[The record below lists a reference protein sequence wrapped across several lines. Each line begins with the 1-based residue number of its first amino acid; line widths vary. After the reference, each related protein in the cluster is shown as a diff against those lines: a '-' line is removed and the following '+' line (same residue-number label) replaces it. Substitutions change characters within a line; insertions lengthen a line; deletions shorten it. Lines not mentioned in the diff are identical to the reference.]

1 MSGGSPVPALCGV
14 NNHQHLIYS
23 VTPDSGPSQLS
34 IILSVSTVTM
44 AQSSNA
50 RLWNIRIYQ
59 AGTSLILLNIN
70 YPLWMVSLY
79 CCPSCTSS
87 MD

>member
-59 AGTSLILLNIN
+59 AGTRTKTVKLYL
-70 YPLWMVSLY
+70 LWMVYL
-79 CCPSCTSS
+79 CC
-87 MD
+87 